1 MIELM
6 LKLLTYEPYEKVSG
20 NEKDYIDKVLREN
33 ITSSTAVTNKEYVI
47 YDELFRGFMDFL
59 NYSSTGI
66 FWKGIQWNSL
76 GWLRDWKNK
85 YLPVDNGMIDGR
97 ELYPVLFKKICFFIL
112 VEAYKGNS
120 DKKDTEMSDTEFTQA
135 VGLHENIFNKWH
147 ISPRYRK
154 KVNRDSYSSIT
165 LNRNG
170 KKQPYLTTAIK
181 RAYYEAGRQEAEENL
196 IDSDTTTKWVVPKL
210 NKLPR
215 FIDVFAGT
223 GTVAASVGAN
233 ESIVDDIDVG
243 VACFLYTMS
252 HDSKEIRERLAQLHN
267 NFVSRDLSKGQE
279 LYTAEQWQRHRETK
293 AYEKYLGNQKFEELM
308 VRLRNNYVYIY
319 GKYVQATRGVVLDFD
334 NATTKNIEMFYDIG
348 VAWLFLN
355 SFKPKQ
361 KRGNQFNAI
370 DMDIEAYMKYLRN
383 VLMVKYKDDKK
394 YEKYHQ
400 QDESDATFLEK
411 YRLKKSQVKF
421 EKGIKYMDSLKNTI
435 VKNKYF
441 DTVIQ
446 SYPDGFI
453 YLDSPYFLTT
463 GYEVPFGDEKHKQ
476 MLDILRNNDFNWLF
490 SMQYY
495 GLYTEKPAKGVKK
508 RQIEQKEGHSLI
520 RNYQHYYH
528 GFVRHF
534 EIKGENKKLYYQVD
548 TSEESKVE
556 KKIWILL
563 FYYTYLYRGK
573 SRNTVEMMIC
583 NFDPRREI
591 PYAFRNDETLGHH
604 IEIMPYSIFLNRLI
618 NDDGV
623 ATFYEQMREIAHNWR
638 KNNII
643 KNYASGAWV

>member
-20 NEKDYIDKVLREN
+20 NGKYYIDKVLSEN
-33 ITSSTAVTNKEYVI
+33 ITSSTAVTNKGYII
-47 YDELFRGFMDFL
+47 YDELFRGFMGFL

-66 FWKGIQWNSL
+66 LWKGIQWDSL

-85 YLPVDNGMIDGR
+85 YYPVNDGMIDDR
-97 ELYPVLFKKICFFIL
+97 AIYPVLFKKICLFIL

-135 VGLHENIFNKWH
+135 VGLRENIFNKWH

-181 RAYYEAGRQEAEENL
+181 RVYYEAGRQEAEENL
-196 IDSDTTTKWVVPKL
+196 IDSDTKTEWVAPKL
-210 NKLPR
+210 NQLPR
-215 FIDVFAGT
+215 FIDVFTGT

-233 ESIVDDIDVG
+233 ESVVNDIDVG
-243 VACFLYTMS
+243 VACFLYSMS
-252 HDSKEIRERLAQLHN
+252 HDSKEVRQRLAQLHN
-267 NFVSRDLSKGQE
+267 NFVSKDLSGGQK
-279 LYTAEQWQRHRETK
+279 LYTVNDWQKHKKNYEQ
-293 AYEKYLGNQKFEELM
+293 YINNQNFEDVM
-308 VRLRNNYVYIY
+308 IRLRNNYVYIHNQ
-319 GKYVQATRGVVLDFD
+319 YVQATIGVVLNFD
-334 NATTKNIEMFYDIG
+334 NATAKDIEMFYDIG

-355 SFKPKQ
+355 SFKQKQ
-361 KRGNQFNAI
+361 GRGNQFNAI

-435 VKNKYF
+435 VKNEDFY
-441 DTVIQ
+441 TVIQ
-446 SYPDGFI
+446 GYSDGFI

-463 GYEVPFGDEKHKQ
+463 DYTVPFQDEEHKD
-476 MLDILRNNDFNWLF
+476 MLDILRYADFNWLF
-490 SMQYY
+490 SMQY
-495 GLYTEKPAKGVKK
+495 KK
-508 RQIEQKEGHSLI
+508 INTDKFKKSEFTKNRKSYQEAGHPLI
-520 RNYQHYYH
+520 KNYDCYYN
-528 GFVRHF
+528 GFVKPF
-534 EIKGENKKLYYQVD
+534 VIKSEMNMLYYETD
-548 TSEESKVE
+548 ASKNIEDNNLWV
-556 KKIWILL
+556 LF
-563 FYYTYLYRGK
+563 FYYK
-573 SRNTVEMMIC
+573 SNNKEMMIC
-583 NFDPRREI
+583 NFDSRRNI
-591 PYAFRNDETLGHH
+591 PYAFEGDKEIGHH
-604 IEIMPYSIFLNRLI
+604 IEIMPYNEFLTHLRNRKKSSYNELR
-618 NDDGV
+618 
-623 ATFYEQMREIAHNWR
+623 TEAHNWR
-638 KNNII
+638 KNDII
-643 KNYASGAWV
+643 KNYALGAWV

>member
-20 NEKDYIDKVLREN
+20 NEKDYIDKVLSEKF
-33 ITSSTAVTNKEYVI
+33 TSDTAVTNKEYII
-47 YDELFRGFMDFL
+47 YDELFRGFMGFL

-66 FWKGIQWNSL
+66 LWKGIQWDSL

-85 YLPVDNGMIDGR
+85 YYPVNDGMIDDR
-97 ELYPVLFKKICFFIL
+97 AIYPVLFKKICFFIL
-112 VEAYKGNS
+112 VEAYKGDS
-120 DKKDTEMSDTEFTQA
+120 KKKHTEMSDKEFIQA
-135 VGLHENIFNKWH
+135 VGLRENIFNKWH

-170 KKQPYLTTAIK
+170 KKQPYLTTVIK
-181 RAYYEAGRQEAEENL
+181 RAYYEAGRQGAEENL
-196 IDSDTTTKWVVPKL
+196 IDSDTTTEWVAPKL
-210 NKLPR
+210 NQLPR

-233 ESIVDDIDVG
+233 KSVVNDIDVG
-243 VACFLYTMS
+243 AACFLYSMS
-252 HDSKEIRERLAQLHN
+252 HDSKEVRQRLAQLHN
-267 NFVSRDLSKGQE
+267 NFVSKDLSEGQE
-279 LYTAEQWQRHRETK
+279 LYTVNDWQKHKKNYEQ
-293 AYEKYLGNQKFEELM
+293 YINNQKFEDVM
-308 VRLRNNYVYIY
+308 IRLRNNYVYIHNQ
-319 GKYVQATRGVVLDFD
+319 YVQATIGVVLDFD

-355 SFKPKQ
+355 SIKPKQ

-400 QDESDATFLEK
+400 QDESDAIFLEK

-435 VKNKYF
+435 VKNEDF

-446 SYPDGFI
+446 GYSDGFI

-463 GYEVPFGDEKHKQ
+463 DYTVPFQDEEHKD
-476 MLDILRNNDFNWLF
+476 MLDNLRCVDFYWLF
-490 SMQYY
+490 SMQYKKIN
-495 GLYTEKPAKGVKK
+495 TDKFKKSEFTKK
-508 RQIEQKEGHSLI
+508 RKSYQEAGHPLI
-520 RNYQHYYH
+520 KNYDCYYN
-528 GFVRHF
+528 GFVKPF
-534 EIKGENKKLYYQVD
+534 VIKSEMNMLYYETD
-548 TSEESKVE
+548 ASKNIEDNNLWV
-556 KKIWILL
+556 LF
-563 FYYTYLYRGK
+563 FYYK
-573 SRNTVEMMIC
+573 SNNKEMMIC
-583 NFDPRREI
+583 NFDSRRNI
-591 PYAFRNDETLGHH
+591 PYAFEGDKEIGHH
-604 IEIMPYSIFLNRLI
+604 IEIMPYNEFLTHLRNRKKSSYNELR
-618 NDDGV
+618 
-623 ATFYEQMREIAHNWR
+623 TEAHNWR
-638 KNNII
+638 KNDII
-643 KNYASGAWV
+643 KNYALGAWV

>member
-20 NEKDYIDKVLREN
+20 NEKDYIDKVLSEKF
-33 ITSSTAVTNKEYVI
+33 TSDTAVTNKEYII

-120 DKKDTEMSDTEFTQA
+120 DKKDTEMSDKEFIQA
-135 VGLHENIFNKWH
+135 VGLRENIFNKWH

-170 KKQPYLTTAIK
+170 IKQSYLTTAIK
-181 RAYYEAGRQEAEENL
+181 RIYYEAGRQEAEENL
-196 IDSDTTTKWVVPKL
+196 IDSDTTTEWVAPKL
-210 NKLPR
+210 NQLPR

-233 ESIVDDIDVG
+233 ESVVNDIDVG
-243 VACFLYTMS
+243 VACFLYSMS
-252 HDSKEIRERLAQLHN
+252 HDSKEVRERLAQLHN
-267 NFVSRDLSKGQE
+267 NFVSRDLSEGKE

-319 GKYVQATRGVVLDFD
+319 DKYVQATIGVVLDFD

-355 SFKPKQ
+355 SFKQKQ
-361 KRGNQFNAI
+361 RRGNQFNAI

-394 YEKYHQ
+394 YVKYHQ
-400 QDESDATFLEK
+400 QDASDATFLEK

-435 VKNKYF
+435 VKSEDF

-446 SYPDGFI
+446 SYSDGFI

-463 GYEVPFGDEKHKQ
+463 DYTVPFQDEEHKG
-476 MLDILRNNDFNWLF
+476 MLDILRYADFNWLF
-490 SMQYY
+490 SMQY
-495 GLYTEKPAKGVKK
+495 KK
-508 RQIEQKEGHSLI
+508 INTDKIDKSEFNKNRKSYQEAGNPLI
-520 RNYQHYYH
+520 KNYDCYYN
-528 GFVRHF
+528 GFVKPF
-534 EIKGENKKLYYQVD
+534 VIKSEMNLLYYETDV
-548 TSEESKVE
+548 SKDIEDNNLWV
-556 KKIWILL
+556 LF
-563 FYYTYLYRGK
+563 FYYKSSNYK
-573 SRNTVEMMIC
+573 SRNREMMIC
-583 NFDPRREI
+583 NFEPRRNI
-591 PYAFRNDETLGHH
+591 PYAFVGDKEIGHH
-604 IEIMPYSIFLNRLI
+604 IEIMPYNEFLTHLRNRKESSYNELR
-618 NDDGV
+618 
-623 ATFYEQMREIAHNWR
+623 TEAHNWR

-643 KNYASGAWV
+643 EKYASGARV

>member
-1 MIELM
+1 MLELM

-20 NEKDYIDKVLREN
+20 NEKDYIDKVLSEKF
-33 ITSSTAVTNKEYVI
+33 TSDTAVTNKEYII
-47 YDELFRGFMDFL
+47 YDELLRGFMDFL

-112 VEAYKGNS
+112 VEAYKGDS
-120 DKKDTEMSDTEFTQA
+120 KKKNTEMSDKEFIQA
-135 VGLHENIFNKWH
+135 VGLRENIFNKWH

-154 KVNRDSYSSIT
+154 KVNRNSYSSIT

-196 IDSDTTTKWVVPKL
+196 IDSDTTTEWVAPKL
-210 NKLPR
+210 NQLPR

-233 ESIVDDIDVG
+233 KSVVNDIDVG
-243 VACFLYTMS
+243 VACFLYSMS
-252 HDSKEIRERLAQLHN
+252 HDSKEVRQRLVQLHN
-267 NFVSRDLSKGQE
+267 NFVSKDLSEGQE

-293 AYEKYLGNQKFEELM
+293 AYEKYLGNQKFEEVM
-308 VRLRNNYVYIY
+308 IRLRNNYVYIHDQ
-319 GKYVQATRGVVLDFD
+319 YVQATRGVVLDFD
-334 NATTKNIEMFYDIG
+334 NTTTKNIEMFYDIG

-355 SFKPKQ
+355 SFKQ
-361 KRGNQFNAI
+361 KLIKANQFNAI
-370 DMDIEAYMKYLRN
+370 DMDVEAYMKYLRN

-411 YRLKKSQVKF
+411 YRIKKSQVKY
-421 EKGIKYMDSLKNTI
+421 EKGIKYMKSLKDTI
-435 VKNKYF
+435 VMNEGF
-441 DTVIQ
+441 DTVIHGY
-446 SYPDGFI
+446 SDGFI

-463 GYEVPFGDEKHKQ
+463 DYTVPFQDEEHKV
-476 MLDILRNNDFNWLF
+476 MLDNLRYADFNWLF
-490 SMQYY
+490 SMQY
-495 GLYTEKPAKGVKK
+495 
-508 RQIEQKEGHSLI
+508 KEINIDKFSKNEFTKNRKSYQEAGHPLI
-520 RNYQHYYH
+520 KNYDCYYN
-528 GFVRHF
+528 GFVKPF
-534 EIKGENKKLYYQVD
+534 VIKSEMNLLYYETD
-548 TSEESKVE
+548 ASKDIEDNNLWV
-556 KKIWILL
+556 LF
-563 FYYTYLYRGK
+563 FYYK
-573 SRNTVEMMIC
+573 SDNKEMMIC
-583 NFDPRREI
+583 NFDPRRNI
-591 PYAFRNDETLGHH
+591 PYAFVGDKEIGHH
-604 IEIMPYSIFLNRLI
+604 IEIMPYNEFLTHLRNRKESSDNELR
-618 NDDGV
+618 
-623 ATFYEQMREIAHNWR
+623 TEAHNWR

-643 KNYASGAWV
+643 ENYASGARV

>member
-20 NEKDYIDKVLREN
+20 NEKDYIDKVLSEN
-33 ITSSTAVTNKEYVI
+33 ITSSTAVTNKGYII
-47 YDELFRGFMDFL
+47 YDGLFRGFMDFL

-112 VEAYKGNS
+112 VEAYNGNS

-135 VGLHENIFNKWH
+135 VGLRENIFNKWC

-154 KVNRDSYSSIT
+154 KVNRNSYSSIT

-196 IDSDTTTKWVVPKL
+196 IDSDTTTEWVAPKL
-210 NKLPR
+210 NQLPQ
-215 FIDVFAGT
+215 FIDVFSGT

-233 ESIVDDIDVG
+233 KSVVNDIDVG
-243 VACFLYTMS
+243 VACFLYSMS
-252 HDSKEIRERLAQLHN
+252 HDSKEVRQRLVQLHN
-267 NFVSRDLSKGQE
+267 NFVSKDLSEGQE

-293 AYEKYLGNQKFEELM
+293 AYEKYLGNQKFEEVM
-308 VRLRNNYVYIY
+308 IRLRNNYVYIHDQ
-319 GKYVQATRGVVLDFD
+319 YVQATRGVVLDFD
-334 NATTKNIEMFYDIG
+334 NTTTKNIEMFYDIG

-355 SFKPKQ
+355 SFKQ
-361 KRGNQFNAI
+361 KLIKANQFNAI
-370 DMDIEAYMKYLRN
+370 DMDVEAYMKYLRN

-411 YRLKKSQVKF
+411 YRIKKSQVKF

-435 VKNKYF
+435 VKNEDFY
-441 DTVIQ
+441 TVIQ
-446 SYPDGFI
+446 GYSGGFI

-463 GYEVPFGDEKHKQ
+463 DYTVPFQDEEHKD
-476 MLDILRNNDFNWLF
+476 MLDILRYADFNWLF
-490 SMQYY
+490 SMQY
-495 GLYTEKPAKGVKK
+495 
-508 RQIEQKEGHSLI
+508 KEIDTDKFNKSEFTKNRKSYQEAGHPLI
-520 RNYQHYYH
+520 KNYDYYYN
-528 GFVRHF
+528 GFVKPF
-534 EIKGENKKLYYQVD
+534 VIKSEMNLLYYETD
-548 TSEESKVE
+548 ASKNIEDNNLWV
-556 KKIWILL
+556 LF
-563 FYYTYLYRGK
+563 FYYK
-573 SRNTVEMMIC
+573 FNNKEMMIC
-583 NFDPRREI
+583 NFDSRRNI
-591 PYAFRNDETLGHH
+591 PYAFEGDKEIGHH
-604 IEIMPYSIFLNRLI
+604 IEIMPYNEFLTHLRNRKKSSYNELR
-618 NDDGV
+618 
-623 ATFYEQMREIAHNWR
+623 TEAHNWR
-638 KNNII
+638 KNDII
-643 KNYASGAWV
+643 KNYALGAWV

>member
-20 NEKDYIDKVLREN
+20 NEKDYIDKVLSEK
-33 ITSSTAVTNKEYVI
+33 ITSDTVVTNKEYII
-47 YDELFRGFMDFL
+47 YAELFREFMDFL
-59 NYSSTGI
+59 NYSS
-66 FWKGIQWNSL
+66 KGILWKSIQWDSL

-85 YLPVDNGMIDGR
+85 YYPVNDGMIDDR
-97 ELYPVLFKKICFFIL
+97 AIYPVLFKKICFFIL
-112 VEAYKGNS
+112 VEAYKGDS
-120 DKKDTEMSDTEFTQA
+120 KKKYTEMSDKEFIQA
-135 VGLHENIFNKWH
+135 VGLRENIFNKWH

-165 LNRNG
+165 LSRNG

-181 RAYYEAGRQEAEENL
+181 RVYYEAGRQEAEENL
-196 IDSDTTTKWVVPKL
+196 IDSDTTTEWVAPKL
-210 NKLPR
+210 NQLPQ
-215 FIDVFAGT
+215 FIDVFSGT
-223 GTVAASVGAN
+223 GTVAASVGTN
-233 ESIVDDIDVG
+233 ESIVNDIDVG
-243 VACFLYTMS
+243 VACFLYSMS
-252 HDSKEIRERLAQLHN
+252 HDSKEVRQRLAQLHN
-267 NFVSRDLSKGQE
+267 NFVSKDLSEGQK

-319 GKYVQATRGVVLDFD
+319 DKYVQATIGVVLDFD

-355 SFKPKQ
+355 SFKQKQ
-361 KRGNQFNAI
+361 GRGNQFNAI

-435 VKNKYF
+435 VKNEDFY
-441 DTVIQ
+441 TVIQ
-446 SYPDGFI
+446 GYSDGFI

-463 GYEVPFGDEKHKQ
+463 DYTVPFQDEEHKD
-476 MLDILRNNDFNWLF
+476 MLDILRYADFNWLF
-490 SMQYY
+490 SMQY
-495 GLYTEKPAKGVKK
+495 KK
-508 RQIEQKEGHSLI
+508 INTDKFKKSEFTKNRKSYQEAGHPLI
-520 RNYQHYYH
+520 KNYDCYYN
-528 GFVRHF
+528 GFVKPF
-534 EIKGENKKLYYQVD
+534 VIKSEMNLLYYETD
-548 TSEESKVE
+548 ASKNIEDNNLWV
-556 KKIWILL
+556 LF
-563 FYYTYLYRGK
+563 FYYK
-573 SRNTVEMMIC
+573 FNNKEMMIC
-583 NFDPRREI
+583 NFDSRRNI
-591 PYAFRNDETLGHH
+591 PYAFEGDKEIGHH
-604 IEIMPYSIFLNRLI
+604 IEIMPYNEFLTHLCNRKKSSYNELRI
-618 NDDGV
+618 
-623 ATFYEQMREIAHNWR
+623 EAHNWR

>member
-6 LKLLTYEPYEKVSG
+6 LKLLTYEPYEVVSG
-20 NEKDYIDKVLREN
+20 NEKDYIDKVLSEN
-33 ITSSTAVTNKEYVI
+33 ITSGTAVTNKDYII

-59 NYSSTGI
+59 NYSGTRI
-66 FWKGIQWNSL
+66 FWKGIQWDSL

-85 YLPVDNGMIDGR
+85 YYPVNDGMIDDR
-97 ELYPVLFKKICFFIL
+97 AIYPVLFKKICFFIL
-112 VEAYKGNS
+112 VEAYKGDS
-120 DKKDTEMSDTEFTQA
+120 KKKHTEMSDKEFIQA
-135 VGLHENIFNKWH
+135 VGLRENIFNKWH

-196 IDSDTTTKWVVPKL
+196 IDSDTTTEWVAPKL
-210 NKLPR
+210 NQLPR

-233 ESIVDDIDVG
+233 ESVVNDIDVG
-243 VACFLYTMS
+243 AACFLYSMS
-252 HDSKEIRERLAQLHN
+252 HDSKEVRERLAQLHN
-267 NFVSRDLSKGQE
+267 NFVSKDLSEGQE

-319 GKYVQATRGVVLDFD
+319 DKYVQATIGVVLDFD

-355 SFKPKQ
+355 SFKQKQ
-361 KRGNQFNAI
+361 RRGNQFNAI

-394 YEKYHQ
+394 YVKYHQ
-400 QDESDATFLEK
+400 QDASDATFLEK

-435 VKNKYF
+435 VKSEDF

-446 SYPDGFI
+446 SYSDGFI

-463 GYEVPFGDEKHKQ
+463 DYTVPFQDEEHKG
-476 MLDILRNNDFNWLF
+476 MLDILRYADFNWLF
-490 SMQYY
+490 SMQY
-495 GLYTEKPAKGVKK
+495 KK
-508 RQIEQKEGHSLI
+508 INTDKIDKSEFNKNRKSYQEAGNPLI
-520 RNYQHYYH
+520 KNYDCYYN
-528 GFVRHF
+528 GFVKPF
-534 EIKGENKKLYYQVD
+534 VIKSEMNLLYYETDV
-548 TSEESKVE
+548 SKDIEDNNLWV
-556 KKIWILL
+556 LF
-563 FYYTYLYRGK
+563 FYYKSSNYK
-573 SRNTVEMMIC
+573 SRNREMMIC
-583 NFDPRREI
+583 NFEPRRNI
-591 PYAFRNDETLGHH
+591 PYAFVGDKEIGHH
-604 IEIMPYSIFLNRLI
+604 IEIMPYNEFLTHLRNRKESSYNELR
-618 NDDGV
+618 
-623 ATFYEQMREIAHNWR
+623 TEAHNWR
-638 KNNII
+638 KNKYNRKVCIR
-643 KNYASGAWV
+643 S

>member
-20 NEKDYIDKVLREN
+20 NEKDYIDKVLSEKF
-33 ITSSTAVTNKEYVI
+33 TSDTAVTNKEYII

-120 DKKDTEMSDTEFTQA
+120 DKKDTEMSDKEFIQA
-135 VGLHENIFNKWH
+135 VGLRENIFNKWH

-170 KKQPYLTTAIK
+170 IKQSYLTTAIK
-181 RAYYEAGRQEAEENL
+181 RIYYEAGRQEAEENL
-196 IDSDTTTKWVVPKL
+196 IDSDTTTEWVAPKL
-210 NKLPR
+210 NQLPR

-233 ESIVDDIDVG
+233 ESVVNDIDVG
-243 VACFLYTMS
+243 VACFLYSMS
-252 HDSKEIRERLAQLHN
+252 HDSKEVRERLAQLHN
-267 NFVSRDLSKGQE
+267 NFVSRDLSEGKE
-279 LYTAEQWQRHRETK
+279 LYTVNDWQKHKKYYEQ
-293 AYEKYLGNQKFEELM
+293 YINNQKFEDVM
-308 VRLRNNYVYIY
+308 IRLRNNYVYIHNQ
-319 GKYVQATRGVVLDFD
+319 YVQATTGVVLNFE
-334 NATTKNIEMFYDIG
+334 NASANDIEMFYDIG
-348 VAWLFLN
+348 VTWLFLN
-355 SFKPKQ
+355 SFKQ
-361 KRGNQFNAI
+361 KLDKGNQFNVI
-370 DMDIEAYMKYLRN
+370 DMDIEAYMKYLQN

-400 QDESDATFLEK
+400 QDKSDATFLEK
-411 YRLKKSQVKF
+411 YRIKKSQVKF

-435 VKNKYF
+435 VKSEDF
-441 DTVIQ
+441 ATVIQ
-446 SYPDGFI
+446 GYSDGFI

-463 GYEVPFGDEKHKQ
+463 GYTVPFQDEEHKD
-476 MLDILRNNDFNWLF
+476 MLDILRYADFNWLF
-490 SMQYY
+490 SMQY
-495 GLYTEKPAKGVKK
+495 
-508 RQIEQKEGHSLI
+508 KEIDTDKFNKSEFTKNRKSYQEAGHPLI
-520 RNYQHYYH
+520 KNYDYYYN
-528 GFVRHF
+528 GFVKPF
-534 EIKGENKKLYYQVD
+534 VIKSEMNLLYYETD
-548 TSEESKVE
+548 ASKNIEDNNLWV
-556 KKIWILL
+556 LF
-563 FYYTYLYRGK
+563 FYYK
-573 SRNTVEMMIC
+573 FNNKEMMIC
-583 NFDPRREI
+583 NFDSRRNI
-591 PYAFRNDETLGHH
+591 PYAFEGDKEIGHH
-604 IEIMPYSIFLNRLI
+604 IEIMPYNEFLTHLRNRKESSYNELR
-618 NDDGV
+618 
-623 ATFYEQMREIAHNWR
+623 TEAHNWR

-643 KNYASGAWV
+643 ENYASGARV

>member
-20 NEKDYIDKVLREN
+20 NEKDYIDKVLSEKF
-33 ITSSTAVTNKEYVI
+33 TSDTAVTNKEYII

-120 DKKDTEMSDTEFTQA
+120 DKKDTEMSDKEFIQA
-135 VGLHENIFNKWH
+135 VGLRENIFNKWH

-154 KVNRDSYSSIT
+154 KVNRDAYSSIT
-165 LNRNG
+165 LSRNG

-181 RAYYEAGRQEAEENL
+181 RVYYEAGRQEAEENL
-196 IDSDTTTKWVVPKL
+196 IDSDTITEWVAPKL
-210 NKLPR
+210 NQLPR

-233 ESIVDDIDVG
+233 ESVVNDIDVG
-243 VACFLYTMS
+243 VACFLYSMS
-252 HDSKEIRERLAQLHN
+252 HDSKEVRQRLAQLHN
-267 NFVSRDLSKGQE
+267 NFVSKDLSEGQE
-279 LYTAEQWQRHRETK
+279 LYTAEQWQKHRETK

-308 VRLRNNYVYIY
+308 VCLRNNYVYIY
-319 GKYVQATRGVVLDFD
+319 KKYVQATRGVVLDFE
-334 NATTKNIEMFYDIG
+334 NASANDIEMFYDIG

-370 DMDIEAYMKYLRN
+370 DMDIEAYKKYLRT

-400 QDESDATFLEK
+400 QDASDATFLEK

-435 VKNKYF
+435 VKNEDFY
-441 DTVIQ
+441 TVIQ
-446 SYPDGFI
+446 GYSDGFI

-463 GYEVPFGDEKHKQ
+463 DYTVPFQDEEHKD
-476 MLDILRNNDFNWLF
+476 MLDILRYADFNWLF
-490 SMQYY
+490 SMQY
-495 GLYTEKPAKGVKK
+495 
-508 RQIEQKEGHSLI
+508 
-520 RNYQHYYH
+520 
-528 GFVRHF
+528 
-534 EIKGENKKLYYQVD
+534 
-548 TSEESKVE
+548 
-556 KKIWILL
+556 KKINTDKLKKNE
-563 FYYTYLYRGK
+563 FNK
-573 SRNTVEMMIC
+573 SRKSYQ
-583 NFDPRREI
+583 D
-591 PYAFRNDETLGHH
+591 AGH
-604 IEIMPYSIFLNRLI
+604 PL
-618 NDDGV
+618 
-623 ATFYEQMREIAHNWR
+623 
-638 KNNII
+638 I
-643 KNYASGAWV
+643 KNYDCYLTVCNSRRLEVRRD